1 MNWRR
6 ARLAA
11 ECGVSGIGMS
21 PERVEYS
28 PGIFTW
34 YWWSFGSTFSGMTD
48 PCGCDDARYGGQVS
62 RSMSCYPDHYPG
74 MRSHR
79 VVTFCRIL
87 VEMKGLLPIDFAIG
101 PHLTRSVGSTFAEE
115 LDAHG

>member
-11 ECGVSGIGMS
+11 EYGVSGIGMS

-28 PGIFTW
+28 PGTFTW

-48 PCGCDDARYGGQVS
+48 PCGCDDARYGGRLAPGVIESLGCSASTLPLTPS
-62 RSMSCYPDHYPG
+62 RKEG
-74 MRSHR
+74 GQG
-79 VVTFCRIL
+79 T
-87 VEMKGLLPIDFAIG
+87 G
-101 PHLTRSVGSTFAEE
+101 VG
-115 LDAHG
+115 D